1 MAKCHC
7 NLQCKQM
14 LSSIFIIFHTFKLS
28 QKFCCHC
35 SSSVISYQSS
45 CYSSSTVIAVQ
56 LLQQSIASKVHIV
69 KRSSGKG
76 KSLNLRDYG
85 PGEVDRGKRRCVGSI
100 QVTLGSLQVT
110 VGHCRS
116 LQVNVGHPRVTSGNH
131 RLNIGLFR
139 LTPGHLIGYW
149 STQGW

>member
-100 QVTLGSLQVT
+100 QVTLGTLQVT

-116 LQVNVGHPRVTSGNH
+116 LQVTLGSLEVI
-131 RLNIGLFR
+131 IGSILVY
-139 LTPGHLIGYW
+139 LG
-149 STQGW
+149 